1 MKKRVA
7 KGKKEPSAANAIPF
21 SREESVAVVETP
33 KGECRGLGHLREPGN
48 GCVDPAICHA
58 SWKCALNTWP

>member
-7 KGKKEPSAANAIPF
+7 KGKKEPISANTIPF

-48 GCVDPAICHA
+48 GCVDPAICDA